1 MNELPGLNEWEAQFL
16 AILKGASI
24 KKAELFNVNP
34 KYFAFDPDEIW
45 VLDGGI
51 SLTLSNEKTIT
62 YCWNKEMEL
71 MDMIIGDAAIL
82 FGDLDYYTVE
92 DVTARVNVAIAGKT
106 IDDASF
112 EWNWYQKMDENFEL
126 EDTLNFAPLGVQLN
140 FTDDSTLQIA
150 AIQFSIATDDQRLTK
165 VSYLTEGDLLV
176 ALNTILPIEMP
187 DDETPE

>member
-16 AILKGASI
+16 TILKGASI

-34 KYFAFDPDEIW
+34 KYFAFDPDKIW

-106 IDDASF
+106 IDNVSF

-126 EDTLNFAPLGVQLN
+126 EDALNFAPLGVQLN
-140 FTDDSTLQIA
+140 FTDDSTLQLA